1 MKLEKYIS
9 RKISADTEL
18 LSPDYCTDC
27 GKEAPIGFR
36 DETFCKPCA
45 INHMT
50 LLEADLKGYEQRLLA
65 FLNLNLDQKAL
76 P

>member
-1 MKLEKYIS
+1 MKLDKYII
-9 RKISADTEL
+9 RKISTETEL

-45 INHMT
+45 IKNMT
-50 LLEADLKGYEQRLLA
+50 WLEADLKGYEHRMLA
-65 FLNLNLDQKAL
+65 FLNLNLDQVETN
-76 P
+76 